1 MASSAGKN
9 QNYFFCR
16 SFVRSFR
23 PDRVGDQ
30 IRRRAERGD
39 GSIPYNDKK
48 RLSAKRRQAQTN
60 YTIYLHDFCIHTHS
74 RNIPVEGLRFFSW
87 CKSWTLRK
95 SKKDTENN
103 LPSATVP
110 LQVVIGLCKRKE
122 TAALKIKAAA
132 SNRRV
137 DWLLY
142 DGFFS
147 FAVAQQ
153 SKLTVYLLTV

>member
-1 MASSAGKN
+1 MIFNFTFKAGLL
-9 QNYFFCR
+9 R
-16 SFVRSFR
+16 W
-23 PDRVGDQ
+23 
-30 IRRRAERGD
+30 RG
-39 GSIPYNDKK
+39 Y
-48 RLSAKRRQAQTN
+48 A
-60 YTIYLHDFCIHTHS
+60 
-74 RNIPVEGLRFFSW
+74 FFSW